1 MEMFLKEKE
10 EAADEVDSFLLD
22 LSLKE
27 KRGRGE
33 EGIGEADEGHS
44 EKIPESRW
52 LSSPPSLERSQIGQ
66 KATYFCV
73 HTCVIIMCLCGL
85 SCHILSYCVILC
97 VQDCVFSCTPTPP
110 PFICFQALLTFL
122 NLRQKYL
129 MAPLELKVDVSL
141 SQFDFK
147 CSL

>member
-1 MEMFLKEKE
+1 MFLKEKE

-85 SCHILSYCVILC
+85 SWHILSYCVILS
-97 VQDCVFSCTPTPP
+97 DCLFNIVCSAVNQPHPP
-110 PFICFQALLTFL
+110 SS
-122 NLRQKYL
+122 
-129 MAPLELKVDVSL
+129 VSML
-141 SQFDFK
+141 S
-147 CSL
+147 